1 MTNSAFAV
9 EAPPCTLVTLLS
21 EEFDDRRLAKVLGSE
36 HRVPAQL
43 WDEALVGPL
52 TDFLERPGKE
62 FRAHLV
68 RLGWQLSGR
77 GQPLPA
83 ELPLIIEALHSG
95 SLIVEDIEDDSS
107 QRRGAPALHCRYGLP
122 RALNAGN
129 FLYFWALELLSRL
142 ALPPIIELALHR
154 AFSRTLVACHQGQ
167 ALDLSVDVTE
177 LTQSEVRPTVSAV
190 TQLKTGKLCELAAHM
205 GALAA
210 GASQRKVQAIAQFG
224 RELGVGLQMLDD
236 LGGIISER
244 RAHKGHEDLR
254 HRRPTWPWAWAAEDL
269 DARAY
274 AKIQK
279 LGRAAAAGGEHPE
292 YVASQLR
299 ATVAVHGRAEA
310 HARLAAALACLAEAV
325 PEPRAILELEHELAR
340 LEKSYD

>member
-1 MTNSAFAV
+1 MTNRAFAV
-9 EAPPCTLVTLLS
+9 EPPCTLVTLLA
-21 EEFDDRRLAKVLGSE
+21 EEFDERQLAKVLGSE
-36 HRVPAQL
+36 HRIPEHL
-43 WDEALVGPL
+43 WDAALVGPL
-52 TDFLERPGKE
+52 TDFLGRPGKE
-62 FRAHLV
+62 FRARLV
-68 RLGWQLSGR
+68 HLGWQLSGR
-77 GQPLPA
+77 SNAPPA

-95 SLIVEDIEDDSS
+95 SLIVDDIEDESN

-142 ALPPIIELALHR
+142 GLPPITELALHR
-154 AFSRTLVACHQGQ
+154 AFSRTLLACHQGQ
-167 ALDLSVDVTE
+167 ALDLSVDVTQLE
-177 LTQSEVRPTVSAV
+177 QSEVLPTVSAV
-190 TQLKTGKLCELAAHM
+190 TRLKTGKLCELAAQM

-210 GASQRKVQAIAQFG
+210 GASQSKAQAIAHFG

-236 LGGIISER
+236 LGGIVSER

-254 HRRPTWPWAWAAEDL
+254 HRRPTWPWAWAAGEL

-274 AKIQK
+274 AKVQK
-279 LGRAAAAGGEHPE
+279 LGRAVSANGEHPE
-292 YVASQLR
+292 TVASQLR
-299 ATVAVHGRAEA
+299 AAVASHGRDQAR
-310 HARLAAALACLAEAV
+310 ARLAAALARLAEAV